1 MAPPKPIDPEDLVLH
16 ILNVGF
22 GDNIVVEFPADAQG
36 LRSHAVVD
44 CRRGADTAA
53 YLDRLAAVRPAH
65 KRLAFLCATHPHSD
79 HISGIRSLIVQPD
92 RCPTEF
98 WDSGFRHR
106 SATYVK
112 ILLAL
117 RDAHVQVLR
126 ASAGM
131 ERYLGTV
138 QITVLSPS
146 VFLRNRYATYGIDMN
161 NASIV
166 LRLENRKRDTL
177 LVQSDEYRG
186 TESAEARRTAGRA
199 VAILAGD
206 AEFDSWSRIRQDFA
220 RAERT
225 SEHRPLV
232 KHVVNYLACAVVK
245 VAHHG
250 SMHSAPLDIYE
261 QMHPKLAVISTQQE
275 IGSCRIGERL
285 HERPLFPHTT
295 TVAALQECETQILT
309 TDGCYEASPNS
320 DGVAIDPDHAH
331 PGSVI
336 IAIPPG
342 GPARWAKLDDVS
354 NEVPVPP
361 TRI

>member
-1 MAPPKPIDPEDLVLH
+1 MPPPKPLADEDLVLH

-22 GDNIVVEFPADAQG
+22 GDNIVVELPADDQG
-36 LRSHAVVD
+36 LRRHGIVD
-44 CRRGADTAA
+44 CRRGPDTAA
-53 YLDRLAAVRPAH
+53 YLDRLAELRPAH
-65 KRLAFLCATHPHSD
+65 KRLAFVCATHPHSD
-79 HISGIRSLIVQPD
+79 HISGIRHLIVDPD
-92 RCPTEF
+92 RCPLEF

-117 RDAHVQVLR
+117 RDAQVQVYR

-166 LRLENRKRDTL
+166 LRLENHKRDTL
-177 LVQSDEYRG
+177 LIQSDEYTG
-186 TESAEARRTAGRA
+186 SESLEAKRKAGRA

-232 KHVVNYLACAVVK
+232 RHVVNALACAVVK

-250 SMHSAPLDIYE
+250 SMHSAPLDVYE
-261 QMHPKLAVISTQQE
+261 QMHPKLAVISTEQE
-275 IGSCRIGERL
+275 MGRRTIGERL

-309 TDGCYEASPNS
+309 TDGSYEAGPNS
-320 DGVAIDPDHAH
+320 SGTPIDPDHAH
-331 PGSVI
+331 PGSVVV
-336 IAIPPG
+336 AIPPG
-342 GPARWAKLDDVS
+342 GPARWIKLDDRS
-354 NEVPVPP
+354 NEIPIPP
-361 TRI
+361 TEI

>member
-1 MAPPKPIDPEDLVLH
+1 MPPPKPIAQEDLVLH

-22 GDNIVVEFPADAQG
+22 GDNIVVELPADAEG
-36 LRSHAVVD
+36 LRSHAIVD
-44 CRRGADTAA
+44 CRRGPDTAA
-53 YLDRLAAVRPAH
+53 YLDRLAAVRPAR
-65 KRLAFLCATHPHSD
+65 KRLAFVCATHPHSD
-79 HISGIRSLIVQPD
+79 HISGIRHLIVDPD
-92 RCPTEF
+92 RCPLEF

-117 RDAHVQVLR
+117 REAHVQVLR
-126 ASAGM
+126 ATAGM

-166 LRLENRKRDTL
+166 LRLENRRRDTL
-177 LVQSDEYRG
+177 LVQSDEYTG
-186 TESAEARRTAGRA
+186 SESLEVKRKAGRA

-232 KHVVNYLACAVVK
+232 HHVVNLLACAVVK

-261 QMHPKLAVISTQQE
+261 QMHPKLAVISTEQE
-275 IGSCRIGERL
+275 MGSRTIGERL

-309 TDGCYEASPNS
+309 TDGSYEASQNS
-320 DGVAIDPDHAH
+320 DGEPLDPDHAH
-331 PGSVI
+331 PGSVV

-342 GPARWAKLDDVS
+342 GPARWTKLDDAS
-354 NEVPVPP
+354 NQIPVPP
-361 TRI
+361 TEI

>member
-1 MAPPKPIDPEDLVLH
+1 MPQPRPITPEDLVIH

-22 GDNIVVEFPADAQG
+22 GDNIVVELPAGGEG
-36 LRSHAVVD
+36 LRSHAIVD

-53 YLDRLAAVRPAH
+53 YLDRLSEIRPAH
-65 KRLAFLCATHPHSD
+65 KRLAFICATHPHSD
-79 HISGIRSLIVQPD
+79 HISGLRHLIVDPD
-92 RCPTEF
+92 RCPVEF

-117 RDAHVQVLR
+117 RESPVQVLR

-146 VFLRNRYATYGIDMN
+146 VYLRNRYATYGIDMN

-166 LRLENRKRDTL
+166 LRLENHPRDTL
-177 LVQSDEYRG
+177 LVQSDEYTG
-186 TESAEARRTAGRA
+186 SESLEAQREAGRA

-232 KHVVNYLACAVVK
+232 RHVVNYLACAVVK

-261 QMHPKLAVISTQQE
+261 QMHPKLAVISTEQE
-275 IGSCRIGERL
+275 TGSRLIGERL

-295 TVAALQECETQILT
+295 TVAALQECESQILT
-309 TDGCYEASPNS
+309 TDGSYEGSPNS
-320 DGVAIDPDHAH
+320 NGEPLDPPHAH

-342 GPARWAKLDDVS
+342 GPARWLKLHDAS
-354 NEVPVPP
+354 NEIPAPP
-361 TRI
+361 AAI